1 MEASVEV
8 LMTTYIYRCERC
20 NETMEID
27 HGSGASYDG
36 QDHMLDVHGSL
47 VQCGPL
53 RRVFTPPNLVN
64 MPTRS
69 KRNEM
74 DK

>member
-1 MEASVEV
+1 MSP
-8 LMTTYIYRCERC
+8 TYIYQCERC
-20 NETMEID
+20 SQRFEIA
-27 HGSGASYDG
+27 HNSVHQGYDG

-69 KRNEM
+69 KRNE
-74 DK
+74 KE

>member
-1 MEASVEV
+1 MV
-8 LMTTYIYRCERC
+8 TYEYQCERC
-20 NETMEID
+20 LEHFEYD
-27 HGSGASYDG
+27 HDPGAGLDG
-36 QDHMLDVHGSL
+36 QMHMEEIHGSL
-47 VQCGPL
+47 HECGPL

-74 DK
+74 G

>member
-1 MEASVEV
+1 
-8 LMTTYIYRCERC
+8 MTTYIYQCERC
-20 NETMEID
+20 RQRFEIHHD
-27 HGSGASYDG
+27 PNQSYDD
-36 QDHMLDVHGSL
+36 QDHMLEVHGSL

-74 DK
+74 G